1 MSDFHLPP
9 FAPIYPIRKVV
20 RPRVRGSRRPAWGI
34 EQRATV
40 GLNQTSP
47 EWDVQWLLPFT
58 DANTLDTFLA
68 TRAAQNEWFLWTP
81 TNGVQGYYR
90 CDDWTK
96 TVSNHKVF
104 ELRARLR
111 QVFGFDLPSMAPG
124 VGSVQVAFKEFRI
137 RRDYVMAVDL
147 GTIAVSGVDSYFQI
161 DIPIPVDTGSYS
173 ITGAD
178 ATFYR
183 GLLLLSEL
191 GTISTTGASATLIY
205 FSLSSNYFG
214 SMSDQ
219 LYGWDRDFQ
228 VDWWGD

>member
-81 TNGVQGYYR
+81 PNGVQGY
-90 CDDWTK
+90 
-96 TVSNHKVF
+96 N
-104 ELRARLR
+104 
-111 QVFGFDLPSMAPG
+111 PG
-124 VGSVQVAFKEFRI
+124 HRPMG
-137 RRDYVMAVDL
+137 
-147 GTIAVSGVDSYFQI
+147 
-161 DIPIPVDTGSYS
+161 
-173 ITGAD
+173 
-178 ATFYR
+178 YR
-183 GLLLLSEL
+183 GTTDAMTGRRPSVITKSSSSEL
-191 GTISTTGASATLIY
+191 G
-205 FSLSSNYFG
+205 
-214 SMSDQ
+214 
-219 LYGWDRDFQ
+219 
-228 VDWWGD
+228 